1 MKTKFV
7 CEKCNKCFETEN
19 ECIEHEKICCLK
31 ESLPIKGIFIGTDND
46 ENFEIYIM
54 EYPTAT
60 LFEKNKIKLV
70 GESYHFI
77 PFEISKLNL
86 EEIYEYNYAS
96 LGIFTTNFSK
106 EHEEECI
113 DKLIKRNKEIFKD
126 YLEASIKNAKEKLE
140 KLKNT
145 EYKIDEIKIERKKD
159 CHQVISD
166 FEDYIEN

>member
-31 ESLPIKGIFIGTDND
+31 ESFPIKGIFIGTDNN

-70 GESYHFI
+70 GESRHFI

-86 EEIYEYNYAS
+86 EEIYELFILKIY
-96 LGIFTTNFSK
+96 I
-106 EHEEECI
+106 
-113 DKLIKRNKEIFKD
+113 IFKIGNNLTTIFFSFNF
-126 YLEASIKNAKEKLE
+126 YFINF
-140 KLKNT
+140 
-145 EYKIDEIKIERKKD
+145 IFRI
-159 CHQVISD
+159 
-166 FEDYIEN
+166 F